1 MLIDIDESKHISKLA
16 RGILEHFKRFM
27 EENNINNSTLVD
39 EFVIARKQRVD
50 FVFPFLKNKVFIEVH
65 GEQHFKSVEHFG
77 GEHAFNKRKALDRG
91 KKEVLDVY
99 FPESMLIEFGY
110 KKIKYEE
117 FLRILEP
124 AVKLIKAGDVKKEEI
139 KEIETK
145 ELRNRTTNREVKS
158 RGNEKEIRNR
168 NSEKEIKERENKRK
182 NKFLE

>member
-16 RGILEHFKRFM
+16 RGVLEHLKRFM

-50 FVFPFLKNKVFIEVH
+50 FAFPFLKNKVFIEVH

-139 KEIETK
+139 KETK
-145 ELRNRTTNREVKS
+145 EIRNRTTQREIKS

-168 NSEKEIKERENKRK
+168 NSEKEIKERSNKRK
-182 NKFLE
+182 NRFLE

>member
-16 RGILEHFKRFM
+16 RGVLEHLKRFM
-27 EENNINNSTLVD
+27 EENNINNSTLAD

-50 FVFPFLKNKVFIEVH
+50 FAFPFLKNKVFIEVH

-124 AVKLIKAGDVKKEEI
+124 AVKLIKAGDVKKEET
-139 KEIETK
+139 KEI
-145 ELRNRTTNREVKS
+145 RNRTTQREIKS

-168 NSEKEIKERENKRK
+168 NSEKEIKERSNKRK
-182 NKFLE
+182 NRFLE

>member
-16 RGILEHFKRFM
+16 RGVLEHLKRFM

-50 FVFPFLKNKVFIEVH
+50 FAFPFLKNKVFIEVH

-124 AVKLIKAGDVKKEEI
+124 AVKLIKAGDVKKEET
-139 KEIETK
+139 KEI
-145 ELRNRTTNREVKS
+145 RNRTTQREIKS
-158 RGNEKEIRNR
+158 RGNEKEIRN
-168 NSEKEIKERENKRK
+168 SEKEIKERSNKRK
-182 NKFLE
+182 NRFLE